1 MSNAGKRISSIIGGT
16 LVVIII
22 VLLFYMDWSRK
33 NNEEKAAT
41 DKTLTEAEKLLERDL
56 ETNYPETP
64 REVAKYYSSITK
76 ALYSG
81 LKDDEVEALAKRIL
95 LLYDEEFLQNN
106 PEDKYLKDLYSDIA
120 AWNDAKRKIT
130 NYLLVNEDK
139 EEKVEMDGRDYATVY
154 VSYFILE
161 EGKAS
166 ETRKLLLREN
176 EDGKWK
182 ILGWETIPEDKLD

>member
-1 MSNAGKRISSIIGGT
+1 MSNAAKRISSIIGGI
-16 LVVIII
+16 LVIII
-22 VLLFYMDWSRK
+22 IALLFYMDWSRK
-33 NNEEKAAT
+33 SNEKQAASN
-41 DKTLTEAEKLLERDL
+41 KTLTEAEKLLERDL
-56 ETNYPETP
+56 DQNYPETP

-95 LLYDEEFLQNN
+95 LLYDEEFLQYN

-120 AWNDAKRKIT
+120 AWNNEKRKIT

-139 EEKVEMDGRDYATVY
+139 EEKVEMDGREFATVY

-166 ETRKLLLREN
+166 ETRKFLMRKS

-182 ILGWETIPEDKLD
+182 ILGWEVTAGDES